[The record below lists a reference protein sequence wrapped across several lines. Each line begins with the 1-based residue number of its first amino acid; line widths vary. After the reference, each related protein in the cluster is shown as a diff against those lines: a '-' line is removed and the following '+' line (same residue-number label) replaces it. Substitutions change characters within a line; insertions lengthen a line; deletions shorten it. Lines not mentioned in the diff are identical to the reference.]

1 MQEKKNIIN
10 IDEIKNILTDIK
22 IQSEIIDSSLK
33 NIEEIIN
40 ESIGINGKA
49 WSGES
54 ANEFINSWN
63 KISNNTNDFKLIV
76 QNQINNIN
84 SVLVAMKDQ

>member
-40 ESIGINGKA
+40 ESLMNLLILGIKY
-49 WSGES
+49 
-54 ANEFINSWN
+54 
-63 KISNNTNDFKLIV
+63 LITLMIL
-76 QNQINNIN
+76 N
-84 SVLVAMKDQ
+84 